1 MIEITLLLLVFFLI
15 AQILMVKLKMLNF
28 LIYLVKQLVYQSG
41 NPKLLWFTCDFRFTL
56 IESCFMISN
65 YCRML
70 KVSNQRIGIHLQS
83 QQSF

>member
-28 LIYLVKQLVYQSG
+28 LIYLIKQLVYQSG
-41 NPKLLWFTCDFRFTL
+41 NPNLLWFTCDFRFTL